1 MITAYVITTVSILW
15 LNTTKK
21 NGDIFDS
28 NFMWTLTM
36 EIDADRTGLS
46 STFSALNPELFWIM
60 FQIQQKTDSVVVFFK
75 QLTVNMCQF

>member
-1 MITAYVITTVSILW
+1 
-15 LNTTKK
+15 
-21 NGDIFDS
+21 
-28 NFMWTLTM
+28 MWTLTM